1 MRQNY
6 LYLLLIAMMAIWGFN
21 VIAVKI
27 VVSEFP
33 PVTITAFRVF
43 IAFLA
48 LVPFIFYKKLYRKLT
63 RKEWYYVIGISTF
76 GIFGFQYFMSVG
88 LNNTTATNAGIILG
102 ASPIATAI
110 AAAIFLKDK
119 LTNQRGLGF
128 VLGFIGVTVII
139 MAGSNEGFAI
149 SMGDLYLCVAV
160 IVQTISFVLIKKASE
175 TLNTTYMTG
184 MTLLIGSFII
194 LIIGFITEPNRI
206 SQIPGGSG
214 VAWGLLIFSG
224 FVATGLGY
232 LIVNSAIQQVGAG
245 NSAIFLNLSPFF
257 SVISA
262 YFVLHEI
269 IYMSHWAGFGL
280 IVIGVLLGAE
290 IGQVKP
296 NKESTVGTTIKA

>member
-48 LVPFIFYKKLYRKLT
+48 LAPFIYYKKLYRKLT
-63 RKEWYYVIGISTF
+63 RKEWFYVIGISIF

-88 LNNTTATNAGIILG
+88 LNDTTATNAGIILG

-119 LTNQRGLGF
+119 LTIQRGLGF
-128 VLGFIGVTVII
+128 VLGFIGVTII
-139 MAGSNEGFAI
+139 ILAGSNEGFSI
-149 SMGDLYLCVAV
+149 SMGDVYLCIAV
-160 IVQTISFVLIKKASE
+160 LVQTVSFILIKKASE
-175 TLNTTYMTG
+175 TLNTMFMTG
-184 MTLLIGSFII
+184 ISLLIGSFII
-194 LIIGFITEPNRI
+194 WITGFITEPNGI

-214 VAWGLLIFSG
+214 VAWGLLFFSG
-224 FVATGLGY
+224 FIATGLGY

-262 YFVLHEI
+262 YFVLQESIH
-269 IYMSHWAGFGL
+269 MSHWAGFGL
-280 IVIGVLLGAE
+280 IVIGVLLGAG
-290 IGQVKP
+290 IGQVKS
-296 NKESTVGTTIKA
+296 NKESTVGNTIKA

>member
-63 RKEWYYVIGISTF
+63 RKEWYYVIGISIF

-119 LTNQRGLGF
+119 LTIQRGLGF

-184 MTLLIGSFII
+184 MTLLIGSFTI
-194 LIIGFITEPNRI
+194 LIIGFITEPNGI

-262 YFVLHEI
+262 YFVLHES

>member
-1 MRQNY
+1 MRQKY

-33 PVTITAFRVF
+33 AVTITAFRVF

-48 LVPFIFYKKLYRKLT
+48 LAPFIIFKKLYRKLT
-63 RKEWYYVIGISTF
+63 RKECCYVMGISTF
-76 GIFGFQYFMSVG
+76 GIFGFQYFMSMG
-88 LNNTTATNAGIILG
+88 LNDNTATNAGIILG
-102 ASPIATAI
+102 ASAIATAI
-110 AAAIFLKDK
+110 AAAILLKDK
-119 LTNQRGLGF
+119 LTIQRGLGF

-139 MAGSNEGFAI
+139 MPGSYEGFSI
-149 SMGDLYLCVAV
+149 SMGDLYLCIAV
-160 IVQTISFVLIKKASE
+160 LVQTVSFILIKKASE
-175 TLNTTYMTG
+175 TLNTTFMTG
-184 MTLLIGSFII
+184 ISLLMGSFII
-194 LIIGFITEPNRI
+194 MITGFITEPNGI

-214 VAWGLLIFSG
+214 VAWGLLLFSG

-245 NSAIFLNLSPFF
+245 NSAIYLNLSPFF

-262 YFVLHEI
+262 YFVLHES
-269 IYMSHWAGFGL
+269 IYISHWAGFGL

-290 IGQVKP
+290 LGQVKP

>member
-1 MRQNY
+1 MRQKY

-33 PVTITAFRVF
+33 AVTITAFRVF

-48 LVPFIFYKKLYRKLT
+48 LAPFIIYKKLYRKLT
-63 RKEWYYVIGISTF
+63 RKECCYVMGISTF

-88 LNNTTATNAGIILG
+88 LNDTTATNAGIILG

-119 LTNQRGLGF
+119 LTIQRGLGF

-139 MAGSNEGFAI
+139 MAGSYEGFAI
-149 SMGDLYLCVAV
+149 SMGDLYLCIAV
-160 IVQTISFVLIKKASE
+160 LVQTVSFILIKKASE
-175 TLNTTYMTG
+175 TLNTTFMTG
-184 MTLLIGSFII
+184 ISLLKGSFIMMI
-194 LIIGFITEPNRI
+194 TGFITEPNGI

-232 LIVNSAIQQVGAG
+232 LIVNIAIQQVGAG

-262 YFVLHEI
+262 YFVLHES
-269 IYMSHWAGFGL
+269 IYISHWAGFGL
-280 IVIGVLLGAE
+280 IVIGVLLGAG
-290 IGQVKP
+290 IGQVRP

>member
-1 MRQNY
+1 
-6 LYLLLIAMMAIWGFN
+6 MMAIWGFN

-48 LVPFIFYKKLYRKLT
+48 LAPFIFYKKLYRKLT
-63 RKEWYYVIGISTF
+63 KKEWYYVIGISTF

-88 LNNTTATNAGIILG
+88 LNYTTATNAGIILG
-102 ASPIATAI
+102 AAPIATAI

-119 LTNQRGLGF
+119 LTTLRGLGF
-128 VLGFIGVTVII
+128 VLGFIGVTIII
-139 MAGSNEGFAI
+139 MAGSNEGFSI
-149 SMGDLYLCVAV
+149 SMGDLYLCIAV

-184 MTLLIGSFII
+184 ISLLIGSFII
-194 LIIGFITEPNRI
+194 FIIGFITEPNGI
-206 SQIPGGSG
+206 SQIHGGSS
-214 VAWGLLIFSG
+214 VAWGLFIFSG

-257 SVISA
+257 AVISA
-262 YFVLHEI
+262 YFVLHES

-280 IVIGVLLGAE
+280 IVIGVLLGAG

-296 NKESTVGTTIKA
+296 NKERTLGNTIKA

>member
-1 MRQNY
+1 MRKNY

-33 PVTITAFRVF
+33 PVTITALRIF

-48 LVPFIFYKKLYRKLT
+48 LAPFIFYKKMYRKLT
-63 RKEWYYVIGISTF
+63 KKEWYYIIGISSF

-88 LNNTTATNAGIILG
+88 LNDTSATNAGIILG

-110 AAAIFLKDK
+110 AAAIFLKDQ
-119 LTNQRGLGF
+119 LTIPRGFGF
-128 VLGFIGVTVII
+128 LLGFIGVTII
-139 MAGSNEGFAI
+139 ILAGSNEGF
-149 SMGDLYLCVAV
+149 SVSSGDLYLCIAV
-160 IVQTISFVLIKKASE
+160 MVQTISFVLIKKASK

-184 MTLLIGSFII
+184 MTLLIGSII
-194 LIIGFITEPNRI
+194 TLMIGLITEPNGI

-214 VAWGLLIFSG
+214 AAWGLLIFSG

-245 NSAIFLNLSPFF
+245 KSAIFLNLSPFF

-262 YFVLHEI
+262 YFVLHES
-269 IYMSHWAGFGL
+269 IYISHWAGFGL

>member
-194 LIIGFITEPNRI
+194 LIIGFITEPNGI
-206 SQIPGGSG
+206 YQIPGRSG

>member
-1 MRQNY
+1 
-6 LYLLLIAMMAIWGFN
+6 MMAIWGFN

-48 LVPFIFYKKLYRKLT
+48 LAPFIFYKKLYRKLT
-63 RKEWYYVIGISTF
+63 KKEWYYVIGISTF

-88 LNNTTATNAGIILG
+88 LNYTTATNAGIILG

-119 LTNQRGLGF
+119 LTIQRGLGF
-128 VLGFIGVTVII
+128 VLGFIGVNVII
-139 MAGSNEGFAI
+139 LAGTNEGFSI

-160 IVQTISFVLIKKASE
+160 IVQTVSFILIKKASE
-175 TLNTTYMTG
+175 TLNTTFLTG
-184 MTLLIGSFII
+184 ISLLIGSVII
-194 LIIGFITEPNRI
+194 LITGFITEPNGI

-214 VAWGLLIFSG
+214 VAWGLLFFSG
-224 FVATGLGY
+224 FIATGLGY

-262 YFVLHEI
+262 YFVLHES
-269 IYMSHWAGFGL
+269 IYNSHWAGFGL
-280 IVIGVLLGAE
+280 IVIGVLLGAG

-296 NKESTVGTTIKA
+296 NKESTLGNTLKA

>member
-1 MRQNY
+1 
-6 LYLLLIAMMAIWGFN
+6 MMAIWGFN

-27 VVSEFP
+27 VVTEFP
-33 PVTITAFRVF
+33 PVTITALRIF

-48 LVPFIFYKKLYRKLT
+48 LAPFIFYKKLYRTLT

-88 LNNTTATNAGIILG
+88 LNYSTATNAGIILG

-119 LTNQRGLGF
+119 LTIPRGFGF
-128 VLGFIGVTVII
+128 LLGFIGVTTII
-139 MAGSNEGFAI
+139 MAGGNEGFSI
-149 SMGDLYLCVAV
+149 SMGDLYLCIAV

-184 MTLLIGSFII
+184 MTLLIGSIMTM
-194 LIIGFITEPNRI
+194 IIGFFSEPNGI
-206 SQIPGGSG
+206 SQIQGGSSL
-214 VAWGLLIFSG
+214 AWGLLVFSG

-262 YFVLHEI
+262 YFVLHES
-269 IYMSHWAGFGL
+269 IYLSHWAGFSL
-280 IVIGVLLGAE
+280 IVIGVLLGAG
-290 IGQVKP
+290 IGQAKP
-296 NKESTVGTTIKA
+296 NKESTVRTSITINRVP

>member
-194 LIIGFITEPNRI
+194 LIIGFITEPNGI